1 MKKYIVYNICFLLFL
16 LLLPFGISSC
26 LPPPVD
32 EFDDTENGVV
42 LEKTDKVTALTPDST
57 VVVMTWN
64 IRFGIGRGPWFG
76 DACGYKVVYN
86 SDEVLRNLQLLVDR
100 IELIRPDI
108 LLLQEV
114 DINSNRSGYTD
125 QFTWLLNHTYFNY
138 ASYGSQW
145 KAQFIPSDGLGRLQE
160 VNAIYSR
167 WPITECTRTQLALR
181 KDQIAIE
188 KYFYERCCM
197 VTSKV
202 EIPGFEPLYVV

>member
-86 SDEVLRNLQLLVDR
+86 SDEVLSTRLSKMAVSAVTSR
-100 IELIRPDI
+100 
-108 LLLQEV
+108 LLLTRV
-114 DINSNRSGYTD
+114 
-125 QFTWLLNHTYFNY
+125 FT
-138 ASYGSQW
+138 
-145 KAQFIPSDGLGRLQE
+145 R
-160 VNAIYSR
+160 
-167 WPITECTRTQLALR
+167 
-181 KDQIAIE
+181 
-188 KYFYERCCM
+188 
-197 VTSKV
+197 
-202 EIPGFEPLYVV
+202 